1 MKVNLEHQGYF
12 SKRDEMLALSG
23 DRVYNPDFLG
33 CILSLLSILGN
44 WWTYFKENEY

>member
-1 MKVNLEHQGYF
+1 MKVNLDHNGYF

-23 DRVYNPDFLG
+23 DRVYNPYFLG

-44 WWTYFKENEY
+44 